1 MDIGSPNDALSQLTV
16 SERFFLGWGCWGVG
30 VGGWGGCVVGVSG
43 CVAVAA
49 AGGPLLLAGV
59 LAGVLGEAG
68 AVGLVAVLLALY
80 MGVLCLNWP
89 GRVLVA
95 AAPSVADSSGWRP
108 DCRASRPKPP
118 AFARMKYQLST

>member
-1 MDIGSPNDALSQLTV
+1 MLEQSPNDAFIQLTV
-16 SERFFLGWGCWGVG
+16 SERFFLGWGVLDWGVA
-30 VGGWGGCVVGVSG
+30 GGCVAGVSG
-43 CVAVAA
+43 CVAMAA
-49 AGGPLLLAGV
+49 AWGPLLLAGV

-68 AVGLVAVLLALY
+68 AVGLAAVLPALY

-95 AAPSVADSSGWRP
+95 AAPGVADSSGWRP